1 MEFLRKIKGIFIA
14 SLLFSIT
21 AFIVLIIRIFPSK
34 QRSLRRVIAKVVRT
48 TLGYKVEFEGE
59 FDGSSELFVLNHQ
72 SLLDILIFDEF
83 HPGDIKWVAKQELG
97 KVPLLGAGFRSGACI
112 LIDRSNPREIV
123 HIIKQTSKFTK
134 AGGAVAIFPEGT
146 RGSGKKLLKFQS
158 GAQIIANKLGLKVQ
172 PVLIIGSKEIIDSKK
187 LSFNKGVVKVV
198 FLPSFVASEGSEWL
212 AKIRENMQK
221 ILDEKLAQNS

>member
-1 MEFLRKIKGIFIA
+1 MESIF
-14 SLLFSIT
+14 
-21 AFIVLIIRIFPSK
+21 
-34 QRSLRRVIAKVVRT
+34 
-48 TLGYKVEFEGE
+48 
-59 FDGSSELFVLNHQ
+59 NN
-72 SLLDILIFDEF
+72 ILIFMLGILSLSFLVFIHELGHF
-83 HPGDIKWVAKQELG
+83 LVAKWN
-97 KVPLLGAGFRSGACI
+97 KVKVRTFSIGF
-112 LIDRSNPREIV
+112 
-123 HIIKQTSKFTK
+123 
-134 AGGAVAIFPEGT
+134 
-146 RGSGKKLLKFQS
+146 GKKLLKFQS